1 MAEQTKELAALVTK
15 LPRDERIAPVE
26 EFPSSLNQ
34 PDAAINRLWGDFRTC
49 SNRKY
54 WLKFDKLIL

>member
-34 PDAAINRLWGDFRTC
+34 PDAAINRLWAREVDDR
-49 SNRKY
+49 
-54 WLKFDKLIL
+54 LAAH